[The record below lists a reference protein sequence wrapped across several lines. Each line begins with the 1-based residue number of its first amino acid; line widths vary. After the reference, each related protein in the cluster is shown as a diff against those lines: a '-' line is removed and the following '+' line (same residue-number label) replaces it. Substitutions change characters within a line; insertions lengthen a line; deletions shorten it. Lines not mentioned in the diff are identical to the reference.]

1 MNIKTMI
8 AAVSVVASTVVS
20 AGVFT
25 WEIEPAVGKQVNFV
39 EFFSLADKTDPSDNS
54 QKAAI
59 RGSSWEGSS
68 EWWESDHTGSPSSGF
83 RWENGVLQAQ
93 SVGWDDMTKGNWYDV
108 YQLKFIFNG
117 TRTTPTFVT
126 WSDVLNQVKSS
137 GKFSTSTEYGTLTIS
152 NLPEPT
158 SGLMLLL
165 GAGMLALRRKQQ
177 VCA

>member
-25 WEIEPAVGKQVNFV
+25 WEIEPAEGKQVNFV
-39 EFFSLADKTDPSDNS
+39 EFFSLADKADPSDNS

-59 RGSSWEGSS
+59 RGSNWMGSS
-68 EWWESDHTGSPSSGF
+68 ERWEARSGSPSSGF
-83 RWENGVLQAQ
+83 RWENGTLQAQ
-93 SVGWDDMTKGNWYDV
+93 SVGWDDMTKDSWYDV
-108 YQLKFIFNG
+108 YQLKFFFNG
-117 TRTTPTFVT
+117 TGTTPQFVT
-126 WSDVLNQVKSS
+126 WSDVLSQVKSS